1 MKHSKHGHENI
12 DDGQKMDETP
22 RSGVSGK
29 NIELSPDEVEELR
42 RKAGERDQLEAK
54 WLKVHADYENTK
66 RRLEKEKIDHIRFAN
81 EDIISALFPIVDN
94 FDMALSAMET
104 AKDKAAVM
112 DGIRLVQ
119 KEFHRVLE
127 DNGVERVRTV
137 GEEFDPNVHEAVM
150 VRQSPESPDGTV
162 LEEVRPGYIFR
173 DRLLRAAQVIVAKN
187 D

>member
-1 MKHSKHGHENI
+1 
-12 DDGQKMDETP
+12 
-22 RSGVSGK
+22 
-29 NIELSPDEVEELR
+29 
-42 RKAGERDQLEAK
+42 
-54 WLKVHADYENTK
+54 
-66 RRLEKEKIDHIRFAN
+66 
-81 EDIISALFPIVDN
+81 
-94 FDMALSAMET
+94 
-104 AKDKAAVM
+104 
-112 DGIRLVQ
+112 VQ

-137 GEEFDPNVHEAVM
+137 GEKFDPNVHEAVM